1 MLRKCLML
9 TLDIQSILN
18 SIPNQV
24 EWQDIIQFEQLD
36 QRVAIANDLCAN
48 IIGVNESS
56 IEWCPNEEPPSQMET
71 LVWWWVVRPDLG
83 AAIAIEAPQELKE
96 IISQY
101 ILRN

>member
-1 MLRKCLML
+1 ML
-9 TLDIQSILN
+9 TIDVQSILN
-18 SIPNQV
+18 SIPHQV
-24 EWQDIIQFEQLD
+24 NWQDIIQFEQLD
-36 QRVAIANDLCAN
+36 QRVTIANDLCAN

-56 IEWCPNEEPPSQMET
+56 IEWCPNEEPPSQQET

>member
-1 MLRKCLML
+1 ML
-9 TLDIQSILN
+9 TIDVQSILN

-36 QRVAIANDLCAN
+36 QRVTIANDLCAN

-56 IEWCPNEEPPSQMET
+56 IEWCPNEEPPNQMET